1 MTNITVFIVEDDP
14 MVLEV
19 NKSFLKQTKGFT
31 LIGESQSGE
40 QAFKEIIKKKPDLVL
55 LDMYLPDISGQDLF
69 YKIRNERLPI
79 DIIMITA
86 ARDAKTVQELLR
98 LGAFDY
104 IVKPFRLERF
114 QQALENYA
122 RFRKKLTN
130 KSEVKQDDI
139 DDYYGYMKESQLT
152 KELPKGLNEITM
164 KQITD
169 KLKEINSPVTAE
181 QLAKNTGMA
190 RVTVRK
196 YLDYLASIGEVKID
210 LKYGTVGRPTKYYSL

>member
-1 MTNITVFIVEDDP
+1 MTTITVYIVEDDP

-19 NKSFLKQTKGFT
+19 NKSFLKQIKGYT

-40 QAFKEIIKKKPDLVL
+40 KAYKEIKEQMPNVVL
-55 LDMYLPDISGQDLF
+55 LDMYLPDMSGQELF
-69 YKIRNERLPI
+69 YKIRKERLPI
-79 DIIMITA
+79 DFIMITA
-86 ARDAKTVQELLR
+86 ARDAKTVQELVR

-104 IVKPFRLERF
+104 LVKPFRLERF
-114 QQALENYA
+114 KQALENYA
-122 RFRKKLTN
+122 RSRKN
-130 KSEVKQDDI
+130 FMKSEIKQEDI
-139 DDYYGYMKESQLT
+139 DDYYGHTMESQ
-152 KELPKGLNEITM
+152 KELPKGLNDITM
-164 KQITD
+164 EQIID

-181 QLAKNTGMA
+181 QLAQNTGMA